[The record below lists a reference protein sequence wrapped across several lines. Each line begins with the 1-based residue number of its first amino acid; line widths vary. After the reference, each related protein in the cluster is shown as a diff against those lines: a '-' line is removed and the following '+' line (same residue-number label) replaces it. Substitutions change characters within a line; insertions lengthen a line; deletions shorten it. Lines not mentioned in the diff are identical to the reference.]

1 MINTNSNQ
9 PSFYPYSILVNK
21 YSGSCNNINDP
32 YAKACISDIKTVN
45 FKVFN
50 LMSKINKRRHISWH
64 GTCTCK
70 CKLDA
75 SVCNNKQL
83 WNNDKGRCECKKLID
98 KVDVIMVLFGIL
110 VYVNVDFI
118 NHVT

>member
-50 LMSKINKRRHISWH
+50 LMSKINKTRHISWH

-75 SVCNNKQL
+75 SVRNNKQL